1 MLTIFFI
8 ATVIIDQLS
17 KLLAVANLKNKSDLI
32 LIKNWLHLSYVE
44 NSGAAWG
51 IFSNGTLILSIVTIG
66 ICFAILYYLIREY
79 NNIDNFLKLTLVMIL
94 AGAIGNL
101 IDRIR
106 LGYVIDFIFTPLGG
120 LYNFPVFNFADIYVV
135 LGAIFII
142 IHTLFIEGKNVR

>member
-8 ATVIIDQLS
+8 ATVVIDQLT

>member
-8 ATVIIDQLS
+8 ATVIIDQLT
-17 KLLAVANLKNKSDLI
+17 KLLAVANLKDKSDLI

-79 NNIDNFLKLTLVMIL
+79 KNIDSFLKLTLVMIL